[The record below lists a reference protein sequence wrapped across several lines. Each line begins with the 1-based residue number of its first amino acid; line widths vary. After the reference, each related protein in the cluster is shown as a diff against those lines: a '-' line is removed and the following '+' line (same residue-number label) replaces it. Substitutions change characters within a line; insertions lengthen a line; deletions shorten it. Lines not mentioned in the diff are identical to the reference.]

1 MLQSGQKYHR
11 KENNMA
17 VKTREEILE
26 KLKNRVGNQS
36 DDETIEFLE
45 DVTDTLSDLEEKA
58 KGDGVDWKAKY
69 EENDAE
75 WRKKYTDRFFSS
87 EPIINEEPHSQEP
100 QSEPTTF
107 DELFTTV

>member
-1 MLQSGQKYHR
+1 
-11 KENNMA
+11 MA

-26 KLKNRVGNQS
+26 KIKNRVGNQS

-87 EPIINEEPHSQEP
+87 EPITNEEPPSSEP

>member
-1 MLQSGQKYHR
+1 
-11 KENNMA
+11 MA

-26 KLKNRVGNQS
+26 SLRNRIGSQS
-36 DDETIEFLE
+36 DDETIAFLE
-45 DVTDTLSDLEEKA
+45 DVTDTLSDLEERA
-58 KGDGVDWKAKY
+58 KGDGVDWKGKY

-75 WRKKYTDRFFSS
+75 WRKKYTERFFSA
-87 EPIINEEPHSQEP
+87 EPSSVEELPNPEP

>member
-1 MLQSGQKYHR
+1 
-11 KENNMA
+11 MA

-87 EPIINEEPHSQEP
+87 EPITNEETPSQEP
-100 QSEPTTF
+100 QSEPNTF
-107 DELFTTV
+107 DELFTTI